1 MPSNPEY
8 DSLEDVLKKVSLA
21 KYIEHNWQPLK
32 KIGSEYKILCPF
44 HDDKNPSL
52 SVNDEKGLYYCYSC
66 KAGGNLITF
75 IKEFKNYSSQ
85 EAIKE
90 IENFFNVKI
99 SVSNYNIPDDSNK
112 KNKLFSVNTLI
123 AELYSKFLLTN
134 KSGVKA
140 VSYLSLIHI

>member
-32 KIGSEYKILCPF
+32 KIGSEYKTLCPF

-75 IKEFKNYSSQ
+75 IKEFKSSF
-85 EAIKE
+85 I
-90 IENFFNVKI
+90 F
-99 SVSNYNIPDDSNK
+99 
-112 KNKLFSVNTLI
+112 
-123 AELYSKFLLTN
+123 
-134 KSGVKA
+134 
-140 VSYLSLIHI
+140 